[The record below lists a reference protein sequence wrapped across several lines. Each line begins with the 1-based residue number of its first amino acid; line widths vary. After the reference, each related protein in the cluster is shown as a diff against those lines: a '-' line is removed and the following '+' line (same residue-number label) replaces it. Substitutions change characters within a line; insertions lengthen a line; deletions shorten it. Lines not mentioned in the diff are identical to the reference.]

1 MYQPIIEMFMDE
13 MKMQNE
19 GTILKAVRDVG
30 VFVSK
35 EELVEALAYD
45 RGQYEKGY
53 QDGLDKGHE
62 RLAKKIESICE
73 QLRVKIIESE
83 ECPRFERA
91 FRQVAFEEALDI
103 ILMEMSK

>member
-1 MYQPIIEMFMDE
+1 MYQPIIEVFMDE
-13 MKMQNE
+13 MKMQHE
-19 GTILKAVRDVG
+19 CEILKAVQKVG
-30 VFVSK
+30 VVVDK
-35 EELVEALAYD
+35 EELIKALAYD

-53 QDGLDKGHE
+53 QDGLDKKHE

-73 QLRVKIIESE
+73 QLRIKIIESE
-83 ECPRFERA
+83 KCPRFERA